1 MVNCTCDHTLCCLSI
16 GAYPNDLLPPPSLP
30 PSLPL
35 QYSSYTPGRF
45 LHVLVEMELKLHSL
59 QYVVF
64 DEADRLFEMGFSEQL
79 LDIIRRLP
87 EMRYSVSIA
96 IVLSQSL
103 H

>member
-1 MVNCTCDHTLCCLSI
+1 MDK
-16 GAYPNDLLPPPSLP
+16 PNVLFPPSL
-30 PSLPL
+30 
-35 QYSSYTPGRF
+35 SSIVATPGRF

-64 DEADRLFEMGFSEQL
+64 DEADTLFEMSFSEQL
-79 LDIIRRLP
+79 LEIIRRLP

-103 H
+103 HLKHK